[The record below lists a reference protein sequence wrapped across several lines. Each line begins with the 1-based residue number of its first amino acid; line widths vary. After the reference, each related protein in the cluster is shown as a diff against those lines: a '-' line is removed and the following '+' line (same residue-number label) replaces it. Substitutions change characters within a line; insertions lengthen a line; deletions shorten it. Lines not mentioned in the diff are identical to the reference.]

1 VTTPFQHHLYRV
13 VAEYLNRYGV
23 SPTYTEIT
31 TALGIST
38 RSKSLIT
45 RGLRQLEKEG
55 RLILKREG
63 RRLLLALPNKH
74 IQVLGKISAG
84 LPIDALP
91 DEQQLDVGY
100 LLESDD
106 RFALKV
112 QGTSMIEEGIL
123 DGDFIICKKAN
134 TAREGDI
141 VVALI
146 DQQTTTVKSISF
158 KIPNMITLIPANKEL
173 KPRAYVPDRI
183 LIQGVYIGLIRMQR

>member
-1 VTTPFQHHLYRV
+1 MATPFQLNLYQMIT
-13 VAEYLNRYGV
+13 EYLKQYGA
-23 SPTYTEIT
+23 SPTYAEIT
-31 TALGIST
+31 AALGISA

-55 RLILKREG
+55 KLILRREG

-84 LPIDALP
+84 SPIDALP
-91 DEQQLDVGY
+91 DEQQLDIGF
-100 LLESDD
+100 LLKNDD

-123 DGDFIICKKAN
+123 DGDFIVCKKAS

-158 KIPNMITLIPANKEL
+158 KINNMITLVPANKEL
-173 KPRAYVPDRI
+173 KPRAYAPDRV
-183 LIQGVYIGLIRMQR
+183 LIQGIYIGLIRMQR